1 MYVPNMRFA
10 LSVTR
15 KLLQVGTGSLDLSG
29 SGVSAGDS
37 VVGAS
42 AEAYGHGVL
51 DAESLQDNHIEVSF
65 QNKTLKHWSLQLRIQ
80 HCTYRPPLLMNAMSS
95 FESSHSSYT
104 RIFSSMYM
112 LAASRHTLS
121 TVTETLVFSERPCN
135 QNGMPL
141 GWSCQQNH
149 GRKPGIMPSS
159 TSILSHV

>member
-51 DAESLQDNHIEVSF
+51 DAESLQDNHIEPHGVTASATVAGEDVSGV
-65 QNKTLKHWSLQLRIQ
+65 NAAANPDCDGSLEGKSEGP
-80 HCTYRPPLLMNAMSS
+80 CA
-95 FESSHSSYT
+95 
-104 RIFSSMYM
+104 
-112 LAASRHTLS
+112 
-121 TVTETLVFSERPCN
+121 TVS
-135 QNGMPL
+135 G
-141 GWSCQQNH
+141 
-149 GRKPGIMPSS
+149 
-159 TSILSHV
+159 